1 MARAV
6 PYVPQLELA
15 DCAAA
20 CLAMTLA
27 YHGRHVP
34 LDVLRDATGAGRD
47 GVGAAGIVAA
57 ARRYG
62 LAARGVKADVGDVG
76 CLPRGSVLHWNFDHF
91 VVFEKVTPRGVTVV
105 DPASGRRLVPADA
118 FRRS

>member
-1 MARAV
+1 MGSQRLIVTLVTGLAPGSGPAMGSAV
-6 PYVPQLELA
+6 PYVAQLELA

-34 LDVLRDATGAGRD
+34 LEELRDATGTGRNSRRAGHR
-47 GVGAAGIVAA
+47 GRS
-57 ARRYG
+57 RRYG
-62 LAARGVKADVGDVG
+62 LMARGVKAEIDDLA

-91 VVFEKVTPRGVTVV
+91 VVF
-105 DPASGRRLVPADA
+105 
-118 FRRS
+118 RRSPGRA